1 MQWRPRLKLQPLIWE
16 GHAVMIG
23 VLLLDRRLTLVGSL
37 SLMRPLL
44 GLWVLGRRRTSPP
57 GVIVAV
63 GVLQVPMG
71 RSRCAGEALML
82 RPV

>member
-1 MQWRPRLKLQPLIWE
+1 MRWRPRLELRPLTWE
-16 GHAVMIG
+16 RHKPVG
-23 VLLLDRRLTLVGSL
+23 VLLLDRRLTLIGSL

-57 GVIVAV
+57 GVNLAF

-71 RSRCAGEALML
+71 RSRCAGEALVL